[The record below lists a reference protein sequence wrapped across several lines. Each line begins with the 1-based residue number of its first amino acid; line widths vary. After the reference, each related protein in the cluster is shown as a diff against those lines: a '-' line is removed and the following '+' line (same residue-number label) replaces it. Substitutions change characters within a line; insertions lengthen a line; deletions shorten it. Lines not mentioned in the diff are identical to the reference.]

1 MISSQEGGVVGGV
14 SLKYV
19 VSTEVNKGTCNEGE
33 TIITAG
39 HEHQS
44 IVISAPTFMLI
55 HEKF

>member
-14 SLKYV
+14 NLKFV
-19 VSTEVNKGTCNEGE
+19 VSTEVIKGTCNEGE
-33 TIITAG
+33 TVITAG

>member
-1 MISSQEGGVVGGV
+1 MIRSQEGGVVGGV

-19 VSTEVNKGTCNEGE
+19 VSTEVIKGTCNEGK

-55 HEKF
+55 HENF